1 MARPCLTCE
10 DERRDDI
17 EMALKAG
24 DRPVVVAANFPPLT
38 EGAVRRHSAH
48 MDRDTGTIVVR
59 KNAETA
65 LQQAM
70 SSTGLI
76 AELSSLY
83 ATAEAVGKYAMNR
96 GNEQTTLKALQT
108 QLSVI
113 DSVRKL
119 SESERSADEA
129 SANAGAAEDLRR
141 LTVALRAV
149 LPRFP
154 EAGAA
159 LAEHLEQAG
168 EWHAGAAIRQLVRNN

>member
-1 MARPCLTCE
+1 MARPCTVCE
-10 DERRDDI
+10 HELRDEI
-17 EMALKAG
+17 EQQVRAG
-24 DRPVVVAANFPPLT
+24 DRPATVALKYT
-38 EGAVRRHSAH
+38 DLSEGSIRRHSAH

-59 KNAETA
+59 KNAETV

-70 SSTGLI
+70 NSAGLI

-83 ATAEAVGKYAMNR
+83 ATAEAVGRYAMNR